1 MEEQDIKLPEPIH
14 VKNIHHK
21 LDIFSE
27 NNIIKEWGG
36 YAIVDTFFY
45 LYLFNKYKH
54 NCLLKY
60 NSLTNTSLG
69 LELQIKE
76 KKHISSEERE
86 EFIEWVIKCYG
97 ELFQG
102 GVFLSLIN

>member
-1 MEEQDIKLPEPIH
+1 MEEQNIKLPEPIQ

-36 YAIVDTFFY
+36 YSHIDTFFY

-76 KKHISSEERE
+76 KKDISVEQLNIAEKHMTQIAIQLSNC
-86 EFIEWVIKCYG
+86 IKKDY
-97 ELFQG
+97 Q
-102 GVFLSLIN
+102 I